1 MYVNYQ
7 QILKDDEIKEYDIII
22 TILFRKKSSAYEPS
36 SFSWNTCRK
45 MKTWKTRKR
54 WHVIFIIV
62 QYKPTKCT
70 FLN

>member
-1 MYVNYQ
+1 LYVNYQ

-45 MKTWKTRKR
+45 M
-54 WHVIFIIV
+54 
-62 QYKPTKCT
+62 
-70 FLN
+70 